1 MAENDGAQATEQG
14 VDLSDKVFGA
24 LFDEL
29 FTGFNGSST
38 TGLAKADVYLSADA
52 KFLKIDP
59 RYLPQSDTF
68 YTKLE
73 EWSKREHG
81 MYTFGLVGSVKRFMH
96 DTLER
101 SDYATMLNSK
111 DSQHSKNF
119 FLMCGAVQA
128 LSTSQMIAVNL
139 KDTLGLADMKT
150 LYAAPATGPD
160 NESYVADHASWE
172 ADRQTARS
180 LAKREHDNST
190 QDRDEAQ
197 RKLENEASRR
207 LASAPNMRESLVT
220 GFAANDR
227 RFKSKKEVRQ
237 GLEEYVSANG
247 NEVFKCLT
255 DPDYTNLLVKP
266 SNKRGAGSSADL
278 DEEATDESRG
288 QNTRLGSNV
297 G

>member
-111 DSQHSKNF
+111 DSQHSKN
-119 FLMCGAVQA
+119 
-128 LSTSQMIAVNL
+128 
-139 KDTLGLADMKT
+139 
-150 LYAAPATGPD
+150 
-160 NESYVADHASWE
+160 
-172 ADRQTARS
+172 
-180 LAKREHDNST
+180 
-190 QDRDEAQ
+190 
-197 RKLENEASRR
+197 
-207 LASAPNMRESLVT
+207 
-220 GFAANDR
+220 
-227 RFKSKKEVRQ
+227 
-237 GLEEYVSANG
+237 
-247 NEVFKCLT
+247 
-255 DPDYTNLLVKP
+255 
-266 SNKRGAGSSADL
+266 
-278 DEEATDESRG
+278 
-288 QNTRLGSNV
+288 
-297 G
+297 